1 MLLVILNGI
10 FKTLNP
16 KSLLPE
22 GEGTLKNLFFYP
34 LSLWER
40 GWE

>member
-1 MLLVILNGI
+1 MKL

-22 GEGTLKNLFFYP
+22 GEGTKKTFAYTP

-40 GWE
+40 GWG

>member
-1 MLLVILNGI
+1 MTL

-22 GEGTLKNLFFYP
+22 GEGTLKTYFYSPPP
-34 LSLWER
+34 LGEGLGVR
-40 GWE
+40 VTI

>member
-1 MLLVILNGI
+1 M

-22 GEGTLKNLFFYP
+22 GEGTLETFAFTP
-34 LSLWER
+34 LYIWER
-40 GWE
+40 GWGRVVNK